1 MGIPIIG
8 LAINLVWPRKRSL
21 KVVGII
27 LLILMAYLESFSGLN
42 PLDRVVGL
50 AERVLMGQQT
60 GTPEQIISNLRLG
73 QALAHRAMFNVSL
86 GLTLAVVFAAT
97 PVDFIA
103 RIRSRL
109 FGREQIKI
117 NLQESPKL

>member
-8 LAINLVWPRKRSL
+8 LAINLVWPRKRNL

-27 LLILMAYLESFSGLN
+27 LLILMAYLEGFSGLN

-50 AERVLMGQQT
+50 AERIVTGQQT
-60 GTPEQIISNLRLG
+60 GTPEEVVSNLRIA

-86 GLTLAVVFAAT
+86 GLSLAVVFAAT
-97 PVDFIA
+97 PVDIISRIRPRLSRKVRNQSQIA
-103 RIRSRL
+103 R
-109 FGREQIKI
+109 
-117 NLQESPKL
+117 